1 MNIARSKGR
10 RGRASASKRRLQSPS
25 PLVAT
30 VSECAAELG
39 VSESTIVR
47 MINAGTLRRLKGVRR
62 LLVPRADLAEV
73 FERREHGA
81 AS

>member
-1 MNIARSKGR
+1 MTKSTR
-10 RGRASASKRRLQSPS
+10 RRPVPATRRHLPVPS
-25 PLVAT
+25 SLVAT
-30 VSECAAELG
+30 VSECASELG

-47 MINAGTLRRLKGVRR
+47 MIQNGTLRRLKGVRR